1 MGGLLCYL
9 QVLCLLGIGS
19 GILKVLGMDL
29 IMNLPI
35 KVSTTTSNF
44 MIGVTADTSS
54 ILYLKAGYI
63 DFILLPFLT
72 LGVLIGSRIGT
83 ILLMKLKDN
92 IIRIIFIIFISYL
105 GARLLLEGLNIN
117 NIIYSLLIAFLVS
130 LISFIL
136 LKKVKFKE
144 KEEEKN

>member
-63 DFILLPFLT
+63 DFILLPFFHFR
-72 LGVLIGSRIGT
+72 GFNWF
-83 ILLMKLKDN
+83 KDRN
-92 IIRIIFIIFISYL
+92 YIINEIK
-105 GARLLLEGLNIN
+105 G
-117 NIIYSLLIAFLVS
+117 
-130 LISFIL
+130 
-136 LKKVKFKE
+136 
-144 KEEEKN
+144 

>member
-1 MGGLLCYL
+1 
-9 QVLCLLGIGS
+9 
-19 GILKVLGMDL
+19 
-29 IMNLPI
+29 
-35 KVSTTTSNF
+35 
-44 MIGVTADTSS
+44 
-54 ILYLKAGYI
+54 
-63 DFILLPFLT
+63 
-72 LGVLIGSRIGT
+72 
-83 ILLMKLKDN
+83 MKLKDN
-92 IIRIIFIIFISYL
+92 IIRIIFITFISYL